1 MSPRHDLINSIASM
15 FFSLSKKTPNN
26 QPNNQNQK
34 KVSEKCFGLKQGW
47 LSAELEVLA
56 STPSSHSISVQS
68 CLAGFFGG
76 RGASPGHE
84 RCRAQNPLWITPQL
98 QCQCRSSETYSWA
111 LGFAGVQRIV
121 GGPQL
126 CLEGPKGMHL
136 PGFCQGMHLHSVR
149 HFLQM
154 RTHLSLKWNVT
165 LLRSHRSC
173 ADVYKLT
180 PS

>member
-1 MSPRHDLINSIASM
+1 MAKGRNVPSTWSDKLNCIHV
-15 FFSLSKKTPNN
+15 SLSQKNPQTT
-26 QPNNQNQK
+26 NQNQK

-56 STPSSHSISVQS
+56 RTPSSHSISVQS
-68 CLAGFFGG
+68 RLAGFFGG
-76 RGASPGHE
+76 RRASPGHE
-84 RCRAQNPLWITPQL
+84 RRRAQNPLWITPQL
-98 QCQCRSSETYSWA
+98 QCRCCEMYSWA

-136 PGFCQGMHLHSVR
+136 AGFCQGMHLHGVR